1 MLFQA
6 ANSMSYSELTI
17 SGVISWLP
25 ENYRFFQIS
34 RFLGFWELW
43 TLGVEY
49 NSSVDYLRVLT
60 LENVLWIHTGPPLK
74 LYSGIY
80 SNYFRKWFLELGKV
94 TRFRLATM
102 YQIECNTLHQ
112 TPFFVYSI
120 SHIKSPLIGCL
131 ICIRIGSVM
140 DAVRAASMSYPCAV
154 MGSWTFFCNFLVEQS
169 Y

>member
-1 MLFQA
+1 M
-6 ANSMSYSELTI
+6 
-17 SGVISWLP
+17 
-25 ENYRFFQIS
+25 
-34 RFLGFWELW
+34 
-43 TLGVEY
+43 
-49 NSSVDYLRVLT
+49 
-60 LENVLWIHTGPPLK
+60 TGSPLK

-140 DAVRAASMSYPCAV
+140 DAVRAASMSSLCAV
-154 MGSWTFFCNFLVEQS
+154 MGSWSFFFWLSRVTRDWKYAYSKFDYSTLSILGPNSRLDQIGVILNCLINLSCIISWFTV
-169 Y
+169 